1 MVTHQVIGWGKT
13 EGGSKRS
20 SARRLQELAVT
31 IALIIII
38 NFDVDDWWMMM
49 MDLISSGERDQSSWV
64 SKTME
69 LWERKS
75 WGEIFHC
82 CAYYLSLKPMDS
94 IFWNIVDH
102 KRSGD
107 WTNSD
112 NYFNDLRLQNI
123 NNEQV
128 GGPKMCF
135 RSEGASCHGDSGGG
149 MFLRLYK

>member
-1 MVTHQVIGWGKT
+1 MAGVLAYKR
-13 EGGSKRS
+13 GGVLRRNQSHGNFFSIRQNYLFY
-20 SARRLQELAVT
+20 ARCWLKYFDWWLRWSGGGRQKAGPKDLLLADFKSWRWS
-31 IALIIII
+31 LIIII

-75 WGEIFHC
+75 WGEIFHT
-82 CAYYLSLKPMDS
+82 LKPIDS

-102 KRSGD
+102 KRWGD

-112 NYFNDLRLQNI
+112 NYFNVLRLQ
-123 NNEQV
+123 
-128 GGPKMCF
+128 K
-135 RSEGASCHGDSGGG
+135 S
-149 MFLRLYK
+149 K